1 MYDDIC
7 KFIALNYSRDLTS
20 WLLGEPIEL
29 TVLESTELFVDPIRA
44 DSIIFLQSRDII
56 VHIEFQTR
64 PQKDVPFRMADYRLR
79 IHRLFPKKKIYQV
92 VIYLK
97 KTSSKLA
104 RINTFELPEMQ
115 HRYNVIRLWEVP
127 TEELLKSSGILPF
140 AVLSKTNNP
149 QDVLEQV
156 ARRIDKIADRGQQS
170 NIAASTAIIAGLVLD
185 TMVIKRLLKEEI
197 MKESVIY
204 QEIEATGEAKGLQRG
219 LEQGLERGLEQGLEQ
234 GRQKEAALLLR
245 LLGRRFGEIP
255 ANLTEQIRSLPV
267 ESLET
272 LGEALLDFQSLS
284 DLVAWLES

>member
-1 MYDDIC
+1 
-7 KFIALNYSRDLTS
+7 
-20 WLLGEPIEL
+20 
-29 TVLESTELFVDPIRA
+29 
-44 DSIIFLQSRDII
+44 
-56 VHIEFQTR
+56 
-64 PQKDVPFRMADYRLR
+64 MADYRIR
-79 IHRLFPKKKIYQV
+79 IHRLFPNKKIYQV

-156 ARRIDKIADRGQQS
+156 AKRIDKIADRGQQS

-204 QEIEATGEAKGLQRG
+204 QEIEATGEAKGLQ
-219 LEQGLERGLEQGLEQ
+219 LGLERGLEQ

-267 ESLET
+267 ENLET
-272 LGEALLDFQSLS
+272 LGEALLDFHNLS

>member
-44 DSIIFLQSRDII
+44 DSIIFLQSKDII

-64 PQKDVPFRMADYRLR
+64 PQKDVPFRMADYRIR

-115 HRYNVIRLWEVP
+115 HRYNVIRL
-127 TEELLKSSGILPF
+127 GI
-140 AVLSKTNNP
+140 V
-149 QDVLEQV
+149 
-156 ARRIDKIADRGQQS
+156 
-170 NIAASTAIIAGLVLD
+170 
-185 TMVIKRLLKEEI
+185 
-197 MKESVIY
+197 
-204 QEIEATGEAKGLQRG
+204 
-219 LEQGLERGLEQGLEQ
+219 
-234 GRQKEAALLLR
+234 
-245 LLGRRFGEIP
+245 
-255 ANLTEQIRSLPV
+255 
-267 ESLET
+267 
-272 LGEALLDFQSLS
+272 
-284 DLVAWLES
+284 

>member
-1 MYDDIC
+1 
-7 KFIALNYSRDLTS
+7 
-20 WLLGEPIEL
+20 
-29 TVLESTELFVDPIRA
+29 
-44 DSIIFLQSRDII
+44 
-56 VHIEFQTR
+56 
-64 PQKDVPFRMADYRLR
+64 
-79 IHRLFPKKKIYQV
+79 
-92 VIYLK
+92 
-97 KTSSKLA
+97 
-104 RINTFELPEMQ
+104 MQ

-156 ARRIDKIADRGQQS
+156 AKKIDTIADRGQQS

-204 QEIEATGEAKGLQRG
+204 QEIEATGEAKGLQ
-219 LEQGLERGLEQGLEQ
+219 LGLERGLEQ

-267 ESLET
+267 ENLET
-272 LGEALLDFQSLS
+272 LREALLDFHNLS

>member
-1 MYDDIC
+1 
-7 KFIALNYSRDLTS
+7 
-20 WLLGEPIEL
+20 
-29 TVLESTELFVDPIRA
+29 VLESTELFVDPIRA

-64 PQKDVPFRMADYRLR
+64 PQKDVPFRMADYRIR

-156 ARRIDKIADRGQQS
+156 AKKIDKITDRGQQS

-219 LEQGLERGLEQGLEQ
+219 LEQG
-234 GRQKEAALLLR
+234 RQKEAALLLR
-245 LLGRRFGEIP
+245 LLSRRFGEVP

-267 ESLET
+267 ENLET
-272 LGEALLDFQSLS
+272 LGEALLDFHNLS
-284 DLVAWLES
+284 DLVSWLES